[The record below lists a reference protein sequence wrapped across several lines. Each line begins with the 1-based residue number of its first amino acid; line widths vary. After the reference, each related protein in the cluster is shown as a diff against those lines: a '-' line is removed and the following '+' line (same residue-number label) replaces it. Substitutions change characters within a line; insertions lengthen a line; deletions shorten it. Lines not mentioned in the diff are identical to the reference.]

1 LRNQEIFHGHL
12 PMIKDVII
20 TPLKIIDVPGGNV
33 LHGMKCSDE
42 GFVEFGEA
50 YFSMAETGVIKAWK
64 RHTKM
69 TLNLIVPVGG
79 ICFVIYDDRLDSS
92 THGQFQEVTLSKQ
105 KNYCRLTVP
114 PMVWLGF
121 QGVDESPSMLLN
133 IASILHQPK
142 EADRKDLKEFKFD
155 WSLVK

>member
-12 PMIKDVII
+12 LMINDVII
-20 TPLKIIDVPGGNV
+20 TPLKIIDVPGGDV
-33 LHGMKCSDE
+33 LHAIKCSDE

-50 YFSMAETGVIKAWK
+50 YFSMVEPKAIKAWK
-64 RHTKM
+64 RHTRM
-69 TLNLIVPVGG
+69 TLNLIVPVG
-79 ICFVIYDDRLDSS
+79 IIRFVIYDDRPESS
-92 THGQFQEVTLSKQ
+92 TNGQFQEVTLSKQ

-121 QGVDESPSMLLN
+121 QGVDESPNILLN
-133 IASILHQPK
+133 IASILHQLN
-142 EADRKDLKEFKFD
+142 EAERKDLKEFKFD

>member
-1 LRNQEIFHGHL
+1 
-12 PMIKDVII
+12 MINDVII
-20 TPLKIIDVPGGNV
+20 TTLKIINVTGGDV

-50 YFSMAETGVIKAWK
+50 YFSIVEPGAVKAWK
-64 RHTKM
+64 RHTRM
-69 TLNLIVPVGG
+69 TLNLIVPVGS
-79 ICFVIYDDRLDSS
+79 IRFVIYDDRPDSS
-92 THGQFQEVTLSKQ
+92 TNGQFLEVTLSKQ

-121 QGVDESPSMLLN
+121 QGVDEAPSMLLN
-133 IASILHQPK
+133 IASILHQLK